1 MTVFERLVLRV
12 LYFLVA
18 NTISNR
24 LNGVRRDLMDEL
36 KTVLGYK
43 PDNGGI

>member
-1 MTVFERLVLRV
+1 MTVFERVVLRA
-12 LYFLVA
+12 LLFLVS

-24 LNGVRRDLMDEL
+24 LNGLRRDLMDEI

-43 PDNGGI
+43 QDDGGI